1 MPARFKADYVA
12 KIKREV
18 RRYQKERSKL
28 IRKGVFENVPQRV
41 SYRDL
46 VSKYYTKREM
56 NKQLKEMSVFTA
68 SRAIK
73 TEKIKGKVFTQYEI
87 AKFRLQL
94 GRQRK
99 AIERELSLMT
109 GFDSDSPLA
118 HNEYIKMLEA
128 RKLELSYDWRKII
141 ATRAGA
147 EVMTHDV
154 KDENF
159 YDNFVKALF
168 DDANRL
174 GFPEDKIREMVA
186 KMNKLTPQQ
195 FYRMYRE
202 DPNIGYIFGY
212 YGAEVKGKG
221 SIPDSDALQAFQDLY
236 NKMDLV
242 IERYKNIK

>member
-28 IRKGVFENVPQRV
+28 IRMGVFENVPKRI

-46 VSKYYTKREM
+46 TSQYYTKREM

-68 SRAIK
+68 AKALK
-73 TEKIKGKVFTQYEI
+73 TEKVKGKVFTKYEI

-99 AIERELSLMT
+99 AIERELSSMV
-109 GFDSDSPLA
+109 GFDAESPLA

-128 RKLELSYDWRKII
+128 RKVELSENWRNII
-141 ATRAGA
+141 AGRVGA

-154 KDENF
+154 KAENF

-202 DPNIGYIFGY
+202 DPNISYIFGY
-212 YGAEVKGKG
+212 YGAEVKGNG
-221 SIPDSDALQAFQDLY
+221 SIPDDDALQAFQDLY